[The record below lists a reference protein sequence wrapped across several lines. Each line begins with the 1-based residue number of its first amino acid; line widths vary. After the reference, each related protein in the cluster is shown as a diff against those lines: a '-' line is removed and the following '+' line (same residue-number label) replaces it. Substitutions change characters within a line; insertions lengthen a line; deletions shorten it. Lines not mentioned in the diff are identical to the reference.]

1 MEAGRSAVDAVI
13 RRLFTWPPGASR
25 ARARAAAA
33 ATAELDRKQAMFRD
47 ELEQRLQVQRQ
58 LRESEARVRA
68 IVDSAAIVLFAIDR
82 DGAITFSAGV
92 GPDPLGKKPGEAVG
106 WSAADLFVEHPRV
119 VEGIRQSLS
128 GIEGRAEL
136 TQGERTFS
144 FSLAPFR
151 DAAGNTAGAIVVAM
165 DVTEG
170 RRTEA
175 ALRQSVETLKQ
186 VDQNRR
192 ALLRRLVNAQEAERR
207 AIASDIHDD
216 SIQSMFA
223 VGLRLFSLR
232 ESMHDAAQIEQV
244 DRLQQNVQQSTDR
257 LRHLLFEL
265 RPAALDEGGLP
276 AALRQYLDTMKQET
290 GIFCGMCNAVAPEAK
305 GNPWESAMPRGRVQ
319 LAKAV
324 IEGRATLSPRIHRNV
339 ARTALEHNPAS
350 ETQVIAYRIAQE
362 VLANVR
368 KHARARRV
376 ECAVSAVDD
385 GVLTR
390 IVDNGVGF
398 DSGRNGSVPGHLG
411 LIAMRERAEMA
422 GGWFRITSSAGQGC
436 AQVAGA
442 LPAAG
447 HAGTGQRRH
456 RAWLPPGLR
465 FGADA

>member
-1 MEAGRSAVDAVI
+1 MEADRSGVETVLG
-13 RRLFTWPPGASR
+13 RLFTWPPGGGR
-25 ARARAAAA
+25 ARARAA

-58 LRESEARVRA
+58 LRESEARVGA
-68 IVDSAAIVLFAIDR
+68 IIDSAPIVLFAIDR
-82 DGAITFSAGV
+82 DGAITFCAGV
-92 GPDPLGKKPGEAVG
+92 GPDPLGKKPGEALG
-106 WSAADLFVEHPRV
+106 WSAADLFAEHPKV
-119 VEGIRQSLS
+119 VEGIRQALS

-136 TQGERTFS
+136 TQAERTFS

-151 DAAGNTAGAIVVAM
+151 DAAGNTAGAIVVAI
-165 DVTEG
+165 DVTDA

-192 ALLRRLVNAQEAERR
+192 GLLRRLVHAQEEERR

-223 VGLRLFSLR
+223 VGLRLFALR
-232 ESMHDAAQIEQV
+232 EALHDSAQIEQV

-276 AALRQYLDTMKQET
+276 AALRQYLDAMAQET
-290 GIFCGMCNAVAPEAK
+290 GIEVE
-305 GNPWESAMPRGRVQ
+305 
-319 LAKAV
+319 LATV
-324 IEGRATLSPRIHRNV
+324 LDR
-339 ARTALEHNPAS
+339 NPAS

-362 VLANVR
+362 ALANVR
-368 KHARARRV
+368 KHAKARRV

-385 GVLTR
+385 GILTR
-390 IVDNGVGF
+390 VADDGVGF
-398 DSGRNGSVPGHLG
+398 DGSHNGSVPGHLG

-422 GGWFRITSSAGQGC
+422 GGWFRITSSAGEGC
-436 AQVAGA
+436 VVEYWIPDAREEVAN
-442 LPAAG
+442 AA
-447 HAGTGQRRH
+447 
-456 RAWLPPGLR
+456 
-465 FGADA
+465 

>member
-1 MEAGRSAVDAVI
+1 MEAGRAAVDAVI
-13 RRLFTWPPGASR
+13 RRLFTWPAVAVVIGLLALVAFVAGRAPSGGELPLAAASVALMAASTFGVGR

-47 ELEQRLQVQRQ
+47 ELDQRLGVQRQ

-68 IVDSAAIVLFAIDR
+68 IIDSAPVVLFAIDR
-82 DGAITFSAGV
+82 EGAITFSAGI
-92 GPDPLGKKPGEAVG
+92 GPDPLGKKPGEALG
-106 WSAADLFVEHPRV
+106 WSASDLFVEHPNV
-119 VEGIRQSLS
+119 VEGIRQALS
-128 GIEGRAEL
+128 GIDGRAEL
-136 TQGERTFS
+136 TQGDRTFS

-151 DAAGNTAGAIVVAM
+151 DAAGNTAGAIVVAI

-192 ALLRRLVNAQEAERR
+192 ALLRRLVHAQEEERR

-232 ESMHDAAQIEQV
+232 EALHDAAQIEQV
-244 DRLQQNVQQSTDR
+244 DRLQQNVQESTDR

-276 AALRQYLDTMKQET
+276 AALRQYLDAMKQET
-290 GIFCGMCNAVAPEAK
+290 DIEVELEA
-305 GNPWESAMPRGRVQ
+305 
-319 LAKAV
+319 
-324 IEGRATLSPRIHRNV
+324 
-339 ARTALEHNPAS
+339 ALERNPAS

-362 VLANVR
+362 ALANVR

-385 GVLTR
+385 GILTR
-390 IVDNGVGF
+390 IADDGVGF
-398 DSGRNGSVPGHLG
+398 DGSRNGSVPGHLG
-411 LIAMRERAEMA
+411 LVAMRERAEMA

-436 AQVAGA
+436 VVEYWIPDAREGVTN
-442 LPAAG
+442 AA
-447 HAGTGQRRH
+447 
-456 RAWLPPGLR
+456 
-465 FGADA
+465 

>member
-1 MEAGRSAVDAVI
+1 MDTDRSAVDAAI
-13 RRLFTWPPGASR
+13 RRLFTWPLGVSR

-33 ATAELDRKQAMFRD
+33 STAELDRKQAMFRD

-68 IVDSAAIVLFAIDR
+68 IIDSAPIVLFAIDR
-82 DGAITFSAGV
+82 SGAITFSAGV

-106 WSAADLFVEHPRV
+106 WSATDLFVEHPRV
-119 VEGIRQSLS
+119 VEGIRQALS
-128 GIEGRAEL
+128 GIDGRAEL

-151 DAAGNTAGAIVVAM
+151 DAAGNTTGAIVVAI

-175 ALRQSVETLKQ
+175 ALRQSLETLKQ

-192 ALLRRLVNAQEAERR
+192 ALLRRLVHAQEEERR

-223 VGLRLFSLR
+223 VGLRLFALR
-232 ESMHDAAQIEQV
+232 EAMHDAAQIEQV
-244 DRLQQNVQQSTDR
+244 DRLQQNVQESTDR

-276 AALRQYLDTMKQET
+276 AALRQYLDAMKQET
-290 GIFCGMCNAVAPEAK
+290 T
-305 GNPWESAMPRGRVQ
+305 
-319 LAKAV
+319 
-324 IEGRATLSPRIHRNV
+324 IEV
-339 ARTALEHNPAS
+339 VLETSLERNPAS

-362 VLANVR
+362 ALANVR

-385 GVLTR
+385 GILTR
-390 IVDNGVGF
+390 IADDGVGF
-398 DSGRNGSVPGHLG
+398 DGSRNGSVPGHLG

-422 GGWFRITSSAGQGC
+422 GGWFRITSSAGNGC
-436 AQVAGA
+436 VVEYWIPDAREGLTNVA
-442 LPAAG
+442 
-447 HAGTGQRRH
+447 
-456 RAWLPPGLR
+456 
-465 FGADA
+465 

>member
-1 MEAGRSAVDAVI
+1 MEAGRSAVDAMI
-13 RRLFTWPPGASR
+13 RRLLTWPLGASR

-68 IVDSAAIVLFAIDR
+68 IVDSAPIVLFAIDR

-106 WSAADLFVEHPRV
+106 WSAADLFVDHPRV

-151 DAAGNTAGAIVVAM
+151 DAAGNTAGAIVVAI

-175 ALRQSVETLKQ
+175 ALRQSVEALEQ

-265 RPAALDEGGLP
+265 RPTALDEGGLP
-276 AALRQYLDTMKQET
+276 AALRQYLDAMKQET
-290 GIFCGMCNAVAPEAK
+290 GIGVE
-305 GNPWESAMPRGRVQ
+305 
-319 LAKAV
+319 L
-324 IEGRATLSPRIHRNV
+324 H
-339 ARTALEHNPAS
+339 TALERNPAS

-362 VLANVR
+362 ALANVR
-368 KHARARRV
+368 KHAQARRV
-376 ECAVSAVDD
+376 ECAVSAVDE

-390 IVDNGVGF
+390 IVDDGVGF

-422 GGWFRITSSAGQGC
+422 GGWFRITSSAGHGC
-436 AQVAGA
+436 VVEYWIPDAGEVVSH
-442 LPAAG
+442 AA
-447 HAGTGQRRH
+447 
-456 RAWLPPGLR
+456 
-465 FGADA
+465 

>member
-1 MEAGRSAVDAVI
+1 MKAGRSGVEAVLG
-13 RRLFTWPPGASR
+13 RLFTWPPGGSR
-25 ARARAAAA
+25 ARARAA

-58 LRESEARVRA
+58 LRESEARVGA
-68 IVDSAAIVLFAIDR
+68 IIDSAPIALFAIDR

-92 GPDPLGKKPGEAVG
+92 GPDPLGKKPGEALG
-106 WSAADLFVEHPRV
+106 WSAADLFAEHPKV
-119 VEGIRQSLS
+119 VEGIRQALS
-128 GIEGRAEL
+128 GIDGRAEL
-136 TQGERTFS
+136 TQGDRTFS
-144 FSLAPFR
+144 FSLGPFR
-151 DAAGNTAGAIVVAM
+151 DAAGNTVGAIVVAI

-192 ALLRRLVNAQEAERR
+192 ALLRRLVHAQEEERR

-276 AALRQYLDTMKQET
+276 AALRQYLDAMTQET
-290 GIFCGMCNAVAPEAK
+290 GIEVE
-305 GNPWESAMPRGRVQ
+305 
-319 LAKAV
+319 LAT
-324 IEGRATLSPRIHRNV
+324 R
-339 ARTALEHNPAS
+339 LERNPAS

-362 VLANVR
+362 ALANVR

-385 GVLTR
+385 GILTR
-390 IVDNGVGF
+390 IADDGVGF
-398 DSGRNGSVPGHLG
+398 DGSHNGAVPGHLG

-422 GGWFRITSSAGQGC
+422 GGWFRITSSAGEGC
-436 AQVAGA
+436 VVEYWIPDAREEVAN
-442 LPAAG
+442 AA
-447 HAGTGQRRH
+447 
-456 RAWLPPGLR
+456 
-465 FGADA
+465 